1 MNEDVAQLSEAL
13 NKPSGQTTQGSQVQ
27 QEPLDNR
34 PSKWQRQSA
43 DGKDENNQTELEEL
57 RNILNMVTTRL
68 LRHEVQQ
75 NINRMDTGFVIFLQT
90 TQAQNLAFLIG
101 KAWKEMEQ
109 NEPEKL
115 KAPMRSVLLQHLL
128 KVALERFQ
136 AMMSTPS
143 SRSEAQELG
152 WISENADQ
160 VYGLRWNMEVEEGLR
175 EMIELCMRPLVVH
188 RYHATRTLAAQ
199 YQSPVVTMMLEVG
212 NRSEES
218 QLAWKRLHRLAQSAA
233 WTSAGCYLRHERLQ
247 LSTSRTTTGQS
258 LGEEI
263 DADHQAVMC
272 LKLGNDGNFCYMNT
286 VVQCIVHLCCLLG
299 DSRLFF
305 KDEAPRLAEDALGL
319 AATAPAAR
327 CC

>member
-1 MNEDVAQLSEAL
+1 MPQVAQLSEAL

-34 PSKWQRQSA
+34 PSKWQRQQGQKGQQPQGAKGKGEGKLQKRPRQRSNNSSGQSA

-160 VYGLRWNMEVEEGLR
+160 VYGLRWNME
-175 EMIELCMRPLVVH
+175 
-188 RYHATRTLAAQ
+188 TRQ
-199 YQSPVVTMMLEVG
+199 
-212 NRSEES
+212 
-218 QLAWKRLHRLAQSAA
+218 
-233 WTSAGCYLRHERLQ
+233 HER
-247 LSTSRTTTGQS
+247 
-258 LGEEI
+258 
-263 DADHQAVMC
+263 DA
-272 LKLGNDGNFCYMNT
+272 
-286 VVQCIVHLCCLLG
+286 
-299 DSRLFF
+299 
-305 KDEAPRLAEDALGL
+305 
-319 AATAPAAR
+319 
-327 CC
+327 

>member
-1 MNEDVAQLSEAL
+1 
-13 NKPSGQTTQGSQVQ
+13 
-27 QEPLDNR
+27 
-34 PSKWQRQSA
+34 
-43 DGKDENNQTELEEL
+43 
-57 RNILNMVTTRL
+57 
-68 LRHEVQQ
+68 
-75 NINRMDTGFVIFLQT
+75 
-90 TQAQNLAFLIG
+90 
-101 KAWKEMEQ
+101 
-109 NEPEKL
+109 
-115 KAPMRSVLLQHLL
+115 
-128 KVALERFQ
+128 
-136 AMMSTPS
+136 
-143 SRSEAQELG
+143 
-152 WISENADQ
+152 
-160 VYGLRWNMEVEEGLR
+160 
-175 EMIELCMRPLVVH
+175 MIELCMRPLVVH

-305 KDEAPRLAEDALGL
+305 KDEARQAVGGL
-319 AATAPAAR
+319 LTRDRRSHICGGSPSGGGCTWAGCNRSGSTMLLST
-327 CC
+327 CSL